1 MVFNQDLRFLLLP
14 LAYLLFSHNTSAI
27 IVDVF
32 LLFASIKVPVSLQ
45 LTTTSTILRFQAID
59 LSVSV
64 TICFL
69 CLIFL
74 STPHFWIANSFIIVC
89 MAPWDDLL
97 FQMIKIVF
105 WWLYDSLRSINHVH
119 EAVCIFNASHED
131 EEEEEEAHGV
141 DQQEELNVDV
151 NFVAIDVNHQQQ
163 EDQLNVELDVNDH
176 HEELNVGDNFVSID
190 VDDQLELDQ
199 QEAL

>member
-14 LAYLLFSHNTSAI
+14 LAYLLFSHYTSAI

-32 LLFASIKVPVSLQ
+32 LLFASIKVPLSFQ
-45 LTTTSTILRFQAID
+45 LTITSTILRFQAVD

-69 CLIFL
+69 CLLFL

-105 WWLYDSLRSINHVH
+105 WWLYDSLRSIHVH
-119 EAVCIFNASHED
+119 EVVCIFNASHED
-131 EEEEEEAHGV
+131 EEEEAHGV

-151 NFVAIDVNHQQQ
+151 NFVAIDVNDQQQ
-163 EDQLNVELDVNDH
+163 EDQLNVELDVNDQ

-190 VDDQLELDQ
+190 VDDQ